1 MHTNARIH
9 NWISG
14 HTVFAKKNMNDKSNN
29 CVVCY
34 TIAAVAVTTKLTC
47 DNAVTRKI
55 HTENLEQQ
63 Q

>member
-1 MHTNARIH
+1 MHAYTIG
-9 NWISG
+9 SVD
-14 HTVFAKKNMNDKSNN
+14 TLCSPKKNMNDKSNN

-47 DNAVTRKI
+47 DNVVTRKI